1 MAKAQVISVDNFIR
15 DISKLGY
22 DFKALAG
29 PALYEGAGILADEL
43 RAKIQA
49 LPERD
54 GKVFIKDGQM
64 GKGVTPKQKQALL
77 DNMGIARMRYTD
89 GTYQIKIGFEGY
101 IDPPTKSYPRG
112 TPVSMIARAVE
123 SGTSF
128 LQKTPFIKPAYN
140 SAKEKA
146 EKAMTKSLED
156 TWSKYGGG
164 K

>member
-1 MAKAQVISVDNFIR
+1 MAKAQVIEIDNFIR

-29 PALYEGAGILADEL
+29 PALYNGAAILADEL
-43 RAKIQA
+43 RQKIQE

-54 GKVFIKDGQM
+54 PKVFIKEGQH

-77 DNMGIARMRYTD
+77 DNMGIARMKYND
-89 GTYQIKIGFEGY
+89 GSYNIKIGFEGY
-101 IDPPTKSYPRG
+101 IEPPTPTYPRG

-128 LQKTPFIKPAYN
+128 LEKTPFIRPAYN
-140 SAKEKA
+140 AAKDKA
-146 EKAMTKSLED
+146 EKAMTETLEVL
-156 TWSKYGGG
+156 WAKYGGA